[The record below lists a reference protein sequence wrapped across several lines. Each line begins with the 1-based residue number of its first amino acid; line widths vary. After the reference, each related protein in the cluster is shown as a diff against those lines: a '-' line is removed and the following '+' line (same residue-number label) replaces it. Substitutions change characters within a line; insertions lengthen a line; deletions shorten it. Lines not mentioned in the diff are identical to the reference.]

1 MKLRHLLIILLAL
14 LTALSAAEVAM
25 GIAQWIGLDT
35 VRLGLSGLVAI
46 VTFSAVLLFLY
57 RK

>member
-1 MKLRHLLIILLAL
+1 MKLRHLLIILFAL
-14 LTALSAAEVAM
+14 LTALSTAEIAM
-25 GIAQWIGLDT
+25 GIAPWIGLGS

-46 VTFSAVLLFLY
+46 VTFAAVLLFLY